1 LITQKDSY
9 KLIIILFLGIL
20 LLNVLPA
27 QETLSFIAGR
37 DAVAYNSDWISDK
50 SIEIRAGEIINSP
63 AAVEYGSRAN
73 TSWEEGL
80 HLKLL
85 FGKKPDRY
93 EVFAKDFKPT
103 NTMDVFGEDIFIDYP
118 MDHVLPN
125 GNSFY
130 RQAIA
135 VGSADN
141 MWVPHYYRDVL
152 AAQNRDSLLKIFP
165 RWADIY
171 DTDYEPPLVWHRATD
186 FDIQNGRAMFFNSA
200 IALGWQTDLAVKKIR
215 KTDFGYIVEC
225 VITSS
230 PSDIWADFSSGCIF
244 PESKFWETY
253 DWGDTLILLLYLDGD
268 CLDVYTY
275 GNNIHV
281 GTFIRVNREF
291 IKQYQSL
298 IKTNTCD
305 LTNVQWPRRADGSMD
320 YSPPAGIDLSR
331 TYDDFISDNIDEE
344 IADNIDSHESA
355 MAQDNGEK
363 SSFPLPLLLAII
375 GGAAVAVGVV
385 VVVLRKKK

>member
-1 LITQKDSY
+1 MITRKDSY
-9 KLIIILFLGIL
+9 KLIIILFFGIL
-20 LLNVLPA
+20 LLNILPA
-27 QETLSFIAGR
+27 QETLTFIAER
-37 DAVAYNSDWISDK
+37 DTVAYSSGEISDK
-50 SIEIRAGEIINSP
+50 KIEIRAGDTISTNGAVRYGRSINI
-63 AAVEYGSRAN
+63 
-73 TSWEEGL
+73 SWNEF
-80 HLKLL
+80 HLNIL
-85 FGKKPDRY
+85 FGDRPNWNV
-93 EVFAKDFKPT
+93 VFASYFKPLNTT
-103 NTMDVFGEDIFIDYP
+103 NVFGDDIFINYP
-118 MDHVLPN
+118 IEN
-125 GNSFY
+125 NSETGNSFFFNP
-130 RQAIA
+130 IIIGN
-135 VGSADN
+135 VDK
-141 MWVPHYYRDVL
+141 MWVPYYYRDVL
-152 AAQNRDSLLKIFP
+152 VSQNRDTMLSIFP
-165 RWADIY
+165 SWAKIN
-171 DTDYEPPLVWHRATD
+171 DTDYSPPLVWHRAMD
-186 FDIQNGRAMFFNSA
+186 LDIQHGRAMFYNSV
-200 IALGWQTDLAVKKIR
+200 IGFGWQTHFAVKNII
-215 KTDFGYIVEC
+215 KTDFGYMVDC
-225 VITSS
+225 VITIY
-230 PSDIWADFSSGCIF
+230 PTDPFSSFSSSSIF

-305 LTNVQWPRRADGSMD
+305 LTNVQWPRRADGSID